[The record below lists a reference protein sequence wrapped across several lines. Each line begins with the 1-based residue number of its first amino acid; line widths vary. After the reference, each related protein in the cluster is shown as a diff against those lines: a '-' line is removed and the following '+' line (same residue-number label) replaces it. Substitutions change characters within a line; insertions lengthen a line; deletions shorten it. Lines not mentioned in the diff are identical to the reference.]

1 MKSSVILST
10 DTGSRMTLGK
20 RRGRSIRFVAF
31 LLVGVAC
38 TVDPVPIDE
47 GGVTVRTD
55 PRGRCDNEPR
65 AVDAASPDPDSVT
78 GDVDGDAR
86 DDRVLIIGDE
96 RGGPGCDSFLAVV
109 TDGATYSTP
118 VDPRG
123 DPRALQE
130 PSILGLTDI
139 DGRAGDE
146 IVVLIETG
154 ASTQFAGVF
163 TLTTQGLERITLVG
177 RGPGPF
183 AAESAG
189 SDLFAFGG
197 SVGHLEA
204 VDCSPA
210 GTVVMSAATPV
221 GASAASY
228 RIERRYFQPEGTKL
242 ILDRSATESMV
253 IEGLEVDRF
262 AEFRGSPF
270 LSCD

>member
-1 MKSSVILST
+1 MKPSVIFST
-10 DTGSRMTLGK
+10 NTGSRITLGAP
-20 RRGRSIRFVAF
+20 IIVCA
-31 LLVGVAC
+31 LLLGAAC
-38 TVDPVPIDE
+38 TVDPVPIDD
-47 GGVTVRTD
+47 GGATIRTD
-55 PRGRCDNEPR
+55 PWGRCENEVR
-65 AVDAASPDPDSVT
+65 AVDAVSPDPGAVT
-78 GDVDGDAR
+78 GDVNGDGR
-86 DDRVLIIGDE
+86 DDRVLIVGDE
-96 RGGPGCDSFLAVV
+96 RGDPGCQSFLAVMI
-109 TDGATYSTP
+109 DGATYSGP

-163 TLTTQGLERITLVG
+163 TLTTEGLEPITPVG

-204 VDCSPA
+204 VDCAPA
-210 GTVVMSAATPV
+210 GTIVMSAATPV
-221 GASAASY
+221 GASAVSY
-228 RIERRYFQPEGTKL
+228 RVERRYFQPEGTKL

-253 IEGLEVDRF
+253 VEDLGVDRF
-262 AEFRGSPF
+262 PEFRGSPF